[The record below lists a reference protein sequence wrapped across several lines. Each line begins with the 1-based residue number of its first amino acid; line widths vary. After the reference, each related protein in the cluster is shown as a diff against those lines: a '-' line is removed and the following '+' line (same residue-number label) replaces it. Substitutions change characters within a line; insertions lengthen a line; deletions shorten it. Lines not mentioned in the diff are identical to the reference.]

1 MKNITSLNVIS
12 VETYEVIGVPVQIVR
27 TKTNRYYIADQMSG
41 NLLSNGFTSE
51 KLAQDKVSKIED
63 RRARGNMMGF
73 RFGSKIGPATIE
85 DYAATVWQGL
95 FDLTAIEFDGHYWW
109 TQVVDTQTGKVS
121 EKVRADYVINYLRIP
136 EGLETEATI
145 QRATDLG
152 ARWDD

>member
-73 RFGSKIGPATIE
+73 RFGSKIGPNTVK
-85 DYAATVWQGL
+85 DYAEQVWG
-95 FDLTAIEFDGHYWW
+95 DLLKLANVTFDGHYWW
-109 TQVVDTQTGKVS
+109 TNVVSVDGKVS
-121 EKVRADYVINYLRIP
+121 ETVRADYVINYLRIP